1 LKLPAGSIDTS
12 FVEHKHSAQE
22 FIDEIFNKV
31 NLENVSRFVTPDFIY
46 HSSGEDVTG
55 MENFKEWISSDHSIY
70 LDIHFTIADS
80 IAEHAKVA
88 TAWIVEG
95 THEKEFRGIPATH
108 KKFETV
114 GVNIFHFEGNKIK
127 EAWMVVDGLSAALQ
141 VGAVKTISDET
152 D

>member
-1 LKLPAGSIDTS
+1 MS
-12 FVEHKHSAQE
+12 FVENKQLAQE

-31 NLENVSRFVTPDFIY
+31 NLQNISKFVTPNFIY

-55 MENFKEWISSDHSIY
+55 MEEFKEWISSDHSIY
-70 LDIHFTIADS
+70 PDIHFTIVDS
-80 IAEHAKVA
+80 IVEYGKVA

-95 THEKEFRGIPATH
+95 THSKEFRGIPATH

-127 EAWMVVDGLSAALQ
+127 EAWMVADGLSAALQ
-141 VGAVKTISDET
+141 VGAVRTISDESS
-152 D
+152 